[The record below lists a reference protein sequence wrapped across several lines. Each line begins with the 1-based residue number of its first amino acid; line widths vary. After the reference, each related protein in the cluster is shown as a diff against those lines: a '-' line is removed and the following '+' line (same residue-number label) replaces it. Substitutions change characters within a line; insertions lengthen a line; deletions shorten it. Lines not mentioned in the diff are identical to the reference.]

1 MKKIIPAFAYA
12 ILVLALGACD
22 EKNEPQAQA
31 GTFSESGAGSPE
43 RPVKLSENETYEMV
57 VSFDEEMSE
66 YLALQSA
73 EGVIEAVEETFAP
86 TKASSVATMKIARME
101 RVFPD
106 AGEYEELHRAAGLH
120 KFYRLSYTLPVD
132 REKAA
137 GELLAM
143 QCVETAEAP
152 TPKKLCKVNLPFND
166 PYATQYQW
174 QYYNDGTLASKFV
187 KGCDINVVPV
197 WKEFTGGTS
206 NVIVAVVDEGI
217 DANHEDLGAVMIAPG
232 SNGSKN
238 FVKNNYTITAGDH
251 GCHVA
256 GIIGAINNN
265 RKGCC
270 GVAGGLDGSG
280 GVRLMSCQ
288 IFAGSSGGDSAA
300 AIVWGADHGAVICQN
315 SWGYNYDSNGDGK
328 ISGSEVS
335 RARNATIDSDDK
347 AAVDYFIKYAGCD
360 SNGNQKSDSPMKGGV
375 VIFAAGN
382 DNFDNG
388 APANYSP
395 VIAVGATG
403 PDGRRATYS
412 NYGSWVDICAPGG
425 EDDRFAG
432 TATANNGLSYIL
444 SCSYTKDNPPYVFM
458 CGTSMACPMV
468 SGVAALLVS
477 YFGGPGFTN
486 TQLKSMLLDNAN
498 PNIIPASDNIGPM
511 VDAYASFKNSIHVNA
526 APTISTS
533 YTGSYTV
540 RAGATLAI
548 DYVAEDSDGDICTF
562 SLKGDESASLKDTG
576 ENKCRLTVDTSEK
589 NAGSHTATLTADD
602 GNGGT
607 ASLEVS
613 YTISGNNAPGFDATQ
628 QNSYTVKIGETLE
641 VELSVTDKD
650 GDVCSFSLQGDA
662 SASLKD
668 SGENKCRLTVN
679 TSAIFKGSHTAII
692 TADDGHG
699 GKATKTISYSIVS
712 GNSPIIKTDYTGS
725 FNVRVGLTLEV
736 LYTVTDEDSPNVEVT
751 LQSDGSSTLEP
762 LGSGRYKFAIKALQ
776 PYSGAHTAVLKAD
789 DGESEPA
796 TLTINYTIIPNT
808 KPTITTSYSG
818 SYTVRTG
825 QSPVSIDYSVKD
837 ADGDRCTVSFEGDGS
852 SDFTTLSEAQYRLTI
867 KTDEKYAG
875 THKATI
881 KADDGFGGIATK
893 EVEYTVKLNHAPTIS
908 AKGSFDPEIAVG
920 QDIKAYFTVAD
931 EDGDDVSLAIQG
943 DGSVSLGRPGTNEY
957 YLSFNAT
964 QSYVGSHTVKLI
976 ASDPYGKIA
985 ELQVS
990 FKIYVNQ
997 PPVITKTYSG
1007 PSTLK
1012 WYETGTL
1019 VFKATDPEGKDG
1031 LKLSVSSSNPVSKA
1045 TVSGIT
1051 ATVNVGDGKGDFAGV
1066 CTVTATATDWLGE
1079 SSSEVFKYT
1088 VIENRAP
1095 LARKA
1100 IGDVYL
1106 DMTGSEVKLKLSDY
1120 FSDPDEEQLTFSCTA
1135 DDGSIVSAV
1144 VNGNMVILKG
1154 LKAGVANITA
1164 TATDGLGKTVSKTF
1178 RAGAFD
1184 LSGGPVIAPNPVRD
1198 SFMVRLG
1205 EQTGIRIAILSENG
1219 NPIRE
1224 IEGTSSIFDPLTVNV
1239 RSLAPGRYIVKIE
1252 CYGQSWTRKMTKL

>member
-57 VSFDEEMSE
+57 VSFDDEMSE

-73 EGVIEAVEETFAP
+73 DGVIEAVEETFAP

-120 KFYRLSYTLPVD
+120 KFYRISYTLPVD

-288 IFAGSSGGDSAA
+288 TFAGSSGGDSAA

-335 RARNATIDSDDK
+335 RARNATIDSDDR

-382 DNFDNG
+382 DNFENG

-533 YTGSYTV
+533 YAGSYTV

-548 DYVAEDSDGDICTF
+548 DYVAEDPDGDICIF
-562 SLKGDESASLKDTG
+562 SLKGDGSASLKDTG

-668 SGENKCRLTVN
+668 SGENRCRLTVN

-712 GNSPIIKTDYTGS
+712 G
-725 FNVRVGLTLEV
+725 
-736 LYTVTDEDSPNVEVT
+736 
-751 LQSDGSSTLEP
+751 
-762 LGSGRYKFAIKALQ
+762 
-776 PYSGAHTAVLKAD
+776 
-789 DGESEPA
+789 
-796 TLTINYTIIPNT
+796 NT

-852 SDFTTLSEAQYRLTI
+852 SDFTTLSEGQYRLTI

-931 EDGDDVSLAIQG
+931 EDGDDVSLTVQG

-1045 TVSGIT
+1045 TVSGST
-1051 ATVNVGDGKGDFAGV
+1051 ASVNVGDGKGDFAGV